1 MRASGVR
8 RAAVVGSVQRV
19 LFVQLAES
27 GSMVLADPAMR
38 EVAARA
44 RAIPFCVTFARN
56 QPSLS
61 LTRTVPTENVFALRS
76 DSFYTL
82 VVDAVRLLSWVRRKR
97 IDVVVDFELFSRLTA
112 VMCLLTGVRT
122 RVGFHRFNG
131 DGLYRG
137 DLYSHP
143 VAFNSRLHMAE
154 NYLLLAEGLVGGTAP
169 PAPRVSVASL
179 RPLLPLRSIDVDA
192 QRVVREKLFARG
204 VAGGLRLVLINANAS
219 AMLPQRRWPQAHFV
233 EVIDE
238 VLGAFDDVQ
247 VLLIG
252 ADEDGACA
260 SAIEAIVND
269 RRCMNIAGLFRLED
283 LPALFSLAAVMV
295 SNDSGPAHFAAV
307 TELPV
312 IVLFGPETPQLFR
325 PLGNATVIT
334 AGLACSPCVNVGNQR
349 RSLCTDNQCMKRIPV
364 SQVLGALRVA
374 LESPAESLAVV
385 DVASGREAVEA

>member
-1 MRASGVR
+1 
-8 RAAVVGSVQRV
+8 
-19 LFVQLAES
+19 
-27 GSMVLADPAMR
+27 
-38 EVAARA
+38 
-44 RAIPFCVTFARN
+44 
-56 QPSLS
+56 
-61 LTRTVPTENVFALRS
+61 
-76 DSFYTL
+76 
-82 VVDAVRLLSWVRRKR
+82 
-97 IDVVVDFELFSRLTA
+97 
-112 VMCLLTGVRT
+112 
-122 RVGFHRFNG
+122 
-131 DGLYRG
+131 
-137 DLYSHP
+137 
-143 VAFNSRLHMAE
+143 
-154 NYLLLAEGLVGGTAP
+154 
-169 PAPRVSVASL
+169 VASL

-260 SAIEAIVND
+260 SAIEAMVND

-325 PLGNATVIT
+325 PLGNSTVIT